1 MKTCQLAIRHE
12 YDYGQIE
19 NAIESPIL
27 QALIFRKGMRDSIKT
42 LAIVDTGFD
51 EGLLISREIRDM
63 IFAESGPP
71 DTHESLSAGPI
82 EIPCEVYNISLRIS
96 DKWFIV
102 RAYAPIYDGFET
114 LIGRLVLNR
123 LNLCLR
129 GPAAK
134 VYIAVE

>member
-1 MKTCQLAIRHE
+1 MKACRLAIRDE

-19 NAIESPIL
+19 DETKSPTL
-27 QALIFRKGMRDSIKT
+27 PALIFRKGMRNSVKT

-51 EGLLISREIRDM
+51 EGLLISREVRDT
-63 IFAESGPP
+63 IFAESGSP

-82 EIPCEVYNISLRIS
+82 EIPCEVYNVSLRIS
-96 DKWFIV
+96 DKWFSV

-129 GPAAK
+129 GSAAK
-134 VYIAVE
+134 AYIAVE